1 MMPRLTVGLIAGELR
16 NRAERS
22 LEHLLRQTAL
32 DQIEIVVIDVRP
44 QKGDFAGAD
53 HPRVRYFHRPDLSY
67 YCEMQV
73 ELVMQARAPLVAFI
87 EDHSYAVPG
96 WAAAILKTF
105 EHPRVSAV
113 NYTFTNAVG
122 DSYRSRSILM
132 AEYGHWML
140 PHPGGPVQICSS
152 TNLAYRR
159 DLLLNSLHQRG
170 SVFEAEFLIHRAIQ
184 ASNGEIHVAPEATVA
199 HESWQTVWDA
209 CLANGANKRVL
220 GARRAEH
227 GKWGMITRVIWA
239 GGMVLAPPLFIAR
252 LGWALRNRPALWGKF
267 LASLPVLVAIFS
279 YCAWSE
285 ALGYLRGANT
295 SREEFRARELETH
308 RDAS

>member
-1 MMPRLTVGLIAGELR
+1 MTPRLTVGLIAGELR

-22 LEHLLRQTAL
+22 LEHLLGQTAL

-44 QKGDFAGAD
+44 QKGGFAGAD
-53 HPRVRYFHRPDLSY
+53 HPRVRYFHRPDLRY
-67 YCEMQV
+67 YCEVQA
-73 ELVMQARAPLVAFI
+73 ELVAQAQAPLIAFI
-87 EDHSYAVPG
+87 EDHCYAVPG

-105 EHPRVSAV
+105 ENPRVSAV

-140 PHPGGPVQICSS
+140 PHPGGPVRICSS

-159 DLLLNSLHQRG
+159 DLLLNGLQKHG
-170 SVFEAEFLIHRAIQ
+170 SIFEAEFLIHRLIQ

-227 GKWGMITRVIWA
+227 GKWGVVTRAIWTA
-239 GGMVLAPPLFIAR
+239 GMVLVPALFVAR

-267 LASLPVLVAIFS
+267 LASLPLLVAIFS

-285 ALGYLRGANT
+285 ALGYLCGAGV
-295 SREEFRARELETH
+295 SREEFRARELEVH